1 MSKLK
6 LHSISARLV
15 LAILLTVAAA
25 CATLTVFSVIQQQS
39 LTRLAL
45 DQQLKVQYESVI
57 AAFDYE
63 GRVAQVAGSALAG
76 LSPAG
81 DALAKG
87 DREGLYALLNGP
99 FAALKAKGFPLFT
112 IQAPPAKVFG
122 RLHDQKTFG
131 DDVSGRRKS
140 VVYANTTGTPV
151 VGVELARTG
160 LAILAPT
167 PVMRDGKSLA
177 TFDIGTELGK
187 DFVDRI
193 KRRLGVDI
201 AIHAPSE
208 GDGFKTLAST
218 YAAKTSA
225 TAEQLTSALGG
236 ASVRG
241 EADIDGHSAAI
252 LLGQIKDY
260 SGGPVA
266 VLELAKDTTEY
277 EAAKASALRNLML
290 AAAVILLLAGLGAL
304 LLGRGLSRPI
314 AALTGT
320 MHDLSEGKTDIAIPG
335 RERPDELGTMAKAV
349 EVFRQSMLDADRLRA
364 AQAEAEKN
372 AQAQRKADMRRLA
385 DEFEVAVGEIVG
397 HVSSAADALEAS
409 ASGMSKTAESTQRLS
424 SVVASASEKASANVQ
439 SVAGA
444 SEELMASVTEIGR
457 QVQQSNQI
465 AHEAVSQAEKTD
477 ARIGELSK
485 AAERIGDVVN
495 LITTIAEQT
504 NLLALN
510 ATIEAARAGE
520 AGRGFAVVAQ
530 EVKALAGQTAKATN
544 EISTHIAGMQSATE
558 VSVTAIKEIG
568 GTIGR
573 ISEIA
578 STIAAAVEEQG
589 AATAEIT
596 RNIQQAAQGTSQVAA
611 NIGDVSQG
619 AAKSGMASSEMLS
632 SARTLAGESARL
644 KTEMQKFLATV
655 RAA

>member
-1 MSKLK
+1 
-6 LHSISARLV
+6 
-15 LAILLTVAAA
+15 
-25 CATLTVFSVIQQQS
+25 
-39 LTRLAL
+39 
-45 DQQLKVQYESVI
+45 
-57 AAFDYE
+57 
-63 GRVAQVAGSALAG
+63 
-76 LSPAG
+76 
-81 DALAKG
+81 
-87 DREGLYALLNGP
+87 
-99 FAALKAKGFPLFT
+99 
-112 IQAPPAKVFG
+112 
-122 RLHDQKTFG
+122 
-131 DDVSGRRKS
+131 
-140 VVYANTTGTPV
+140 
-151 VGVELARTG
+151 
-160 LAILAPT
+160 
-167 PVMRDGKSLA
+167 
-177 TFDIGTELGK
+177 
-187 DFVDRI
+187 
-193 KRRLGVDI
+193 
-201 AIHAPSE
+201 
-208 GDGFKTLAST
+208 
-218 YAAKTSA
+218 
-225 TAEQLTSALGG
+225 
-236 ASVRG
+236 
-241 EADIDGHSAAI
+241 
-252 LLGQIKDY
+252 
-260 SGGPVA
+260 
-266 VLELAKDTTEY
+266 
-277 EAAKASALRNLML
+277 ML

>member
-1 MSKLK
+1 MSKLQ
-6 LHSISARLV
+6 LRSISARLV

-25 CATLTVFSVIQQQS
+25 CATLTAFSVVQQRS

-63 GRVAQVAGSALAG
+63 GRAEQVAGAVLAS
-76 LSPAG
+76 LPAAG
-81 DALAKG
+81 DVLAKG
-87 DREGLYALLNGP
+87 DRDGLYALLNGP
-99 FAALKAKGFPLFT
+99 HAALKAYGFPLFT
-112 IQAPPAKVFG
+112 IQTPPAVAFG
-122 RLHDQKTFG
+122 RVHDQKSFG

-140 VVYANTTGTPV
+140 VVFANTTGTPV

-160 LAILAPT
+160 LSILAPT
-167 PVMRDGKSLA
+167 PVMRGGKSLA

-187 DFVDRI
+187 DFVERI
-193 KRRLGVDI
+193 KKRLGVDI

-208 GDGFKTLAST
+208 GNAFQTMSST

-225 TAEQLTSALGG
+225 TPEQLKSALDG
-236 ASVRG
+236 ASVRN
-241 EADIDGHSAAI
+241 EAEIDGHPAAI
-252 LLGQIKDY
+252 LLGRIKDY
-260 SGGPVA
+260 SGAPVA

-277 EAAKASALRNLML
+277 AAAEAAALRNLL
-290 AAAVILLLAGLGAL
+290 IGAAVILLLAGLGAFV
-304 LLGRGLSRPI
+304 LGRGLSRPI
-314 AALTGT
+314 TALTGT
-320 MHDLSEGKTDIAIPG
+320 MHDLSGGNTDIAIPG
-335 RERPDELGTMAKAV
+335 RTRGDELGTMAKAV

-364 AQAEAEKN
+364 EQAETERN
-372 AQAQRKADMRRLA
+372 AQARRKADMQRLA
-385 DEFEVAVGEIVG
+385 DEFEVAVGQIVG
-397 HVSSAADALEAS
+397 AVSSAADALEGS
-409 ASGMSKTAESTQRLS
+409 ATGMSRTAESTQQLS
-424 SVVASASEKASANVQ
+424 TVVASASEKASTNVQ

-477 ARIGELSK
+477 ARIGELAK

-530 EVKALAGQTAKATN
+530 EVKVLAGQTAKATS

-619 AAKSGMASSEMLS
+619 AAKSGTASAEMLA
-632 SARTLAGESARL
+632 SARTLAAESARL